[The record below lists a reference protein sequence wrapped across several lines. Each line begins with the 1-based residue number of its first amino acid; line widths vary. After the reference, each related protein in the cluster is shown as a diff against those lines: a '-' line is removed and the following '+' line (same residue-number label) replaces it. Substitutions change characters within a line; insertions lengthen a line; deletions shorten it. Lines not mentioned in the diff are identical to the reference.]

1 MLCVL
6 CGKTVYF
13 FTRSSELRSNVA
25 DINQMTTPAND
36 RKYLLEQIDDAAVVQ
51 LYADGFLQLPL
62 KEKTLVWHLSQ
73 AALAGRDIF
82 YDQRYAHNLEMRDV
96 LEAIVS
102 RPDGVDAATLSEIQR
117 YTKLFWI
124 NSGPYNNLTA
134 QKFVLKCSPDAL
146 AAAARAAA
154 HAGAAFPTKDGES
167 LERLLRRLQPMFFDP
182 NVDPIVTSKTPPPGQ
197 DILTASANNLY
208 VGLTMKDL
216 EDFREEHPLNSR
228 LVKKGGKIVE
238 EVYRLGGR
246 YSGQIAAIVEHL
258 EAAVPYATEPMRKAL
273 DALIAFYR
281 TGDSKDRE
289 AYDIAWVQDQT
300 SPVDTIDGFIEV
312 YLDARG
318 IKGAWEGL
326 VYFVNNGKT
335 SGIQKLAQSAQWFED
350 RMPWDPKYRKE
361 GARGISANAMDVVFE
376 TGEAETQRDPSPANH
391 HQHPPAQQASTDSK
405 AEAKAHQE
413 TAQVDPAKAAQED
426 EADPTGKAER
436 PPTDQAVQ
444 VDQEDNP
451 EAEDPGWE
459 ETVDVVPQVLEREQ
473 NRA

>member
-1 MLCVL
+1 MKGTAALMTILAMVA
-6 CGKTVYF
+6 CG
-13 FTRSSELRSNVA
+13 RQSSTGSPPAVA
-25 DINQMTTPAND
+25 APSD
-36 RKYLLEQIDDAAVVQ
+36 RKYLLERVDDAAVVQ
-51 LYADGFLQLPL
+51 VYADGFRDLPV
-62 KEKTLVWHLSQ
+62 KEKILVWHLYQ

-102 RPDGVDAATLSEIQR
+102 HPDGIDAATLSEIRR

-124 NSGPYNNLTA
+124 NNGPYNNLTA
-134 QKFVLKCSPDAL
+134 QKFVLKCTPHEL
-146 AAAARAAA
+146 AAAAEAARN
-154 HAGAAFPTKDGES
+154 AGADFTSNDGETLDQLLTR
-167 LERLLRRLQPMFFDP
+167 LEPMFFDP

-216 EDFREEHPLNSR
+216 EDFHEEHPLNSR

-258 EAAVPYATEPMRKAL
+258 EAAVPYATESMRKAL
-273 DALIAFYR
+273 GALIAFYR

-326 VYFVNNGKT
+326 VYFVNNEKT

-361 GARGISANAMDVVFE
+361 
-376 TGEAETQRDPSPANH
+376 
-391 HQHPPAQQASTDSK
+391 
-405 AEAKAHQE
+405 
-413 TAQVDPAKAAQED
+413 
-426 EADPTGKAER
+426 
-436 PPTDQAVQ
+436 
-444 VDQEDNP
+444 
-451 EAEDPGWE
+451 
-459 ETVDVVPQVLEREQ
+459 
-473 NRA
+473 